1 MTTAQQQVNL
11 EALNLDVQT
20 IELDADIQIG
30 GEHLEKL
37 DIRKPNAQA
46 LSGIKIADLL
56 QGDVNA
62 VLKVLPRVSTPTL
75 TQQQAQHLEPCDI
88 AQIGGA
94 LMLFLQPKSQRAE
107 ILRQQ

>member
-1 MTTAQQQVNL
+1 MTTAQQQENL

-20 IELDADIQIG
+20 IELDSDIQIG
-30 GEHLEKL
+30 GERLEKL
-37 DIRKPNAQA
+37 DIRKPNTQA

-56 QGDVNA
+56 QGDVNSI
-62 VLKVLPRVSTPTL
+62 LKVLPRISTPIL
-75 TQQQAQHLEPCDI
+75 TQQQAQQLEPCDI

>member
-1 MTTAQQQVNL
+1 MTTAQQQENL

-30 GEHLEKL
+30 GERLEKL

-46 LSGIKIADLL
+46 LSGVKLRDLL
-56 QGDVNA
+56 EGDVNA

-75 TQQQAQHLEPCDI
+75 TSQQAQQLEPCDI
-88 AQIGGA
+88 AQVGGA

-107 ILRQQ
+107 ILRKQ